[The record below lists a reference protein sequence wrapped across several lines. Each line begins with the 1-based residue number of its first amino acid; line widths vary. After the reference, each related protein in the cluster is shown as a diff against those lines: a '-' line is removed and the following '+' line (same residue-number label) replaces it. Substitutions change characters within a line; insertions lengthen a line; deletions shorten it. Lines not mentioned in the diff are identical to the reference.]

1 MGWEQRLNVAIQT
14 AQALSYLHQAAS
26 PPILHRDIKST
37 NILLDDHWDAKVG
50 DFGVSRLVPDGEKH
64 ISTLMQ
70 GTLGYLD
77 HE

>member
-1 MGWEQRLNVAIQT
+1 MAWKQRLNVAIQT
-14 AQALSYLHQAAS
+14 AEALSYLYRATS
-26 PPILHRDIKST
+26 SPILHRDINST
-37 NILLDDHWDAKVG
+37 NILMDDHWDAKVG
-50 DFGVSRLVPDGEKH
+50 DFGGSRLVPDGEKH